1 MGGRLPFSI
10 NHMNERELEIRKK
23 LKIDFAHYASKCL
36 KIRTKEGAVEPFTL
50 NKAQLYIHER
60 LEEQKAKTGKVRA
73 IILKGRQQGCS
84 TYIEGRLYHRVT
96 HSFGI
101 RAFILTHDQE
111 ATNNLFEMAQR
122 YHEYCPQLVRPET
135 TASNAKEL
143 NFGALD
149 SGYKVGTAGN
159 KAVGRSSTVQLF
171 HGSEVAF
178 WPHAEEHAKGIL
190 QAVPD
195 LPGTEVIL
203 ESTANGLGN
212 FYHQQWQKAERDE
225 TEYQAVFVP
234 WYWQDEYQKDTP
246 EDFKLTD
253 DEKAIKEQYKLSD
266 AQLYWRRNKIA
277 ELSVNGIDGEKAFK
291 QEYPC
296 TAAEAF
302 QTTGEDCFITPDLVM
317 TARKGVAEQY
327 GAKVIG
333 VDPARFGD
341 DRTSI
346 IRRQGRVAYQLE
358 SYAKKDTMEVA
369 GLVHL
374 IIENEK
380 PDRVFIDVGGLGAG
394 VVDRLNEMG
403 YRKIITA
410 VNSGERP
417 LDAKS
422 YFNKRAEMWG
432 LMKAWLKEH
441 PVQIPDTDTLHADLC
456 APTYKYDSNTR
467 IQLEKKEGIKKR
479 GLKSPDEA
487 DALALTFAF
496 PVSKVKNEIN
506 YPKNQGIV

>member
-1 MGGRLPFSI
+1 
-10 NHMNERELEIRKK
+10 MNERELEIRRK
-23 LKIDFAHYASKCL
+23 LKTDFAHYASKCL
-36 KIRTKEGAVEPFTL
+36 KIRTKEGAVEQFEL

-73 IILKGRQQGCS
+73 IVLKGRQQGCS

-96 HSFGI
+96 HSFGV

-122 YHEYCPQLVRPET
+122 YHEYCPVLVRPET

-212 FYHQQWQKAERDE
+212 FYHQQWQKAERGE
-225 TEYQAVFVP
+225 TEYQAIFVP
-234 WYWQDEYQKDTP
+234 WFWQDEYQKKPP

-253 DEKAIKEQYKLSD
+253 DEKALQEQHKLSD
-266 AQLYWRRNKIA
+266 AQIYWRRNKVA

-302 QTTGEDCFITPDLVM
+302 QTTGEDSFITPDLVM
-317 TARKGVAEQY
+317 AARKAKAEQY
-327 GAKVIG
+327 GALVIG

-346 IRRQGRVAYQLE
+346 IRRQGRVAYNLE

-374 IIENEK
+374 IIESEK

-410 VNSGERP
+410 VNSGEKP
-417 LDAKS
+417 LDGKS
-422 YFNKRAEMWG
+422 YYNKRAEMWG

-467 IQLEKKEGIKKR
+467 IQLEKKEDLKKR

-496 PVSKVKNEIN
+496 PVSKATQKIN
-506 YPKNQGIV
+506 YPANQGIV